1 MKERWLLPG
10 MVSAGIAGCAAL
22 PEDVT
27 KDGARFD
34 FVSANTPYSAAICI
48 ARNARAMASTISGEE
63 RLLGDSS
70 TEVVVRQTGGRSRT
84 IGDGTDSSRW
94 RAVESVGVSGALG
107 AR

>member
-1 MKERWLLPG
+1 MKERWLLLG

-63 RLLGDSS
+63 RLLGRFINRSGGATD
-70 TEVVVRQTGGRSRT
+70 GGRSRT
-84 IGDGTDSSRW
+84 IGDGTDSSRR